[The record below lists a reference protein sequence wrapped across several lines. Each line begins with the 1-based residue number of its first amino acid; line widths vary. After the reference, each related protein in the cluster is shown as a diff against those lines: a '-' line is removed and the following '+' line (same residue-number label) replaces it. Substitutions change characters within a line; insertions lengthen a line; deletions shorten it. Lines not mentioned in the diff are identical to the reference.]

1 MTIRTIEEIQKT
13 QRNHFGVVNLSIH
26 YTLAAGV
33 AEQLGDDVEGAVI
46 AAVSRIGGDK
56 NQIFIPNS
64 TYRMDYLWHSTKR
77 QSNDDSIVKPEY
89 AISIHLS
96 KDLVSDETISV
107 DWDYF

>member
-1 MTIRTIEEIQKT
+1 MTIKTKGKVRQK
-13 QRNHFGVVNLSIH
+13 QRKHYGIVNLSIH

-56 NQIFIPNS
+56 KQIFVPNS
-64 TYRMDYLWHSTKR
+64 TYRMDYHWHSTRR
-77 QSNDDSIVKPEY
+77 QSNDDPIVKPEY

-96 KDLVSDETISV
+96 KDLESDTTISV